1 LFHISRFQQSPLAR
15 SKNRAHH
22 DTTEPTN
29 APQFFC
35 SPKRRETPGE
45 TMTTSTTPPSE
56 IDRLRAQRLA
66 LRLQLDIRRLQ
77 AAVRQQSPAEFTA
90 APAAELTEDFGDVVD
105 RREYLSD
112 TPEFGI
118 PVQSPCAVLSDRQE
132 GKFWPIYQ
140 CEQDLARIRGRAHN
154 VATLTPMHAGVV
166 DALANYVIGAGF
178 VFTAQ
183 PVVSRAADLNIV
195 ELAAAVQETIDGF
208 LDDNEFCGSLDR
220 EAHARSRDDGEAF
233 LLLTSRPA
241 GRVEARF
248 LECEQITQPADSRP
262 LEDWLGCGEEFP
274 SSWTFGI
281 HTPACETNRPLGYH
295 VVFDGTGLD
304 WDYIPAGRLE
314 HLKRNVPANAKRGVS
329 DFYPVLGDL
338 EREAKLRRNTA
349 HSAALQA
356 AIAWILEPPAGTL
369 SAQAQAPG
377 SDLTVT
383 RYQRPVAGGG
393 SREQDVS
400 LYPPGTILR
409 PSAGMIYKPGPM
421 GSERNPNFLLVGQYL
436 LRAIAVR
443 WNMPEYLISADA
455 SNANYASS
463 LVAESPFVKAR
474 EADQQF
480 YKRHFRSLLWKVVR
494 LAWEAGRFARFAV
507 SWEALAS
514 LVEIKV
520 DAPAVATRDTL
531 KLAQTQELQMQLG
544 ILSPRTAAAQ
554 AGLDYD
560 AECQSKPGIRMSK
573 EN

>member
-1 LFHISRFQQSPLAR
+1 
-15 SKNRAHH
+15 
-22 DTTEPTN
+22 
-29 APQFFC
+29 
-35 SPKRRETPGE
+35 
-45 TMTTSTTPPSE
+45 MTTSTAPASE

-77 AAVRQQSPAEFTA
+77 AAVREQPPVAESAAEFI
-90 APAAELTEDFGDVVD
+90 EDFGDVVD
-105 RREYLSD
+105 RREYLFD
-112 TPEFGI
+112 TPDFGI
-118 PVQSPCAVLSDRQE
+118 PSQSPFAVLSDRQE

-183 PVVSRAADLNIV
+183 PVMSPVGAESVRAGEHTNSFTSPPLAPPYEGGETV
-195 ELAAAVQETIDGF
+195 GGHARPERTFELAGEIAAAVQDTVDRF
-208 LDDNEFCGSLDR
+208 LDDNDFYGSLDR
-220 EAHARSRDDGEAF
+220 EAHARSREDGEAF
-233 LLLTSRPA
+233 LLLTPRAA
-241 GRVEARF
+241 GRIEARF

-274 SSWTFGI
+274 SSWTFGV

-304 WDYIPAGRLE
+304 WDYVPAGRLE

-369 SAQAQAPG
+369 PAQAQAPG

-393 SREQDVS
+393 TREQDVS

-507 SWEALAS
+507 SWESLAS

-560 AECQSKPGIRMSK
+560 AECQRTD
-573 EN
+573 